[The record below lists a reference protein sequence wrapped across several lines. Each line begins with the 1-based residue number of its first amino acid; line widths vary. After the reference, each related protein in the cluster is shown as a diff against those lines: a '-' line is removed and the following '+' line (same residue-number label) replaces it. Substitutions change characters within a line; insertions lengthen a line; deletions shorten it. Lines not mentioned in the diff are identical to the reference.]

1 MDSLP
6 VVETFYSLQG
16 EGTHT
21 GWPAY
26 FVRLAGCRNA
36 CPFCDT
42 PQSWATGGFAHIS
55 VEELALRAVRSG
67 AKNCVITGGEPTL
80 HDLTALCDALKKAGL
95 QRWLETSG
103 SEKLFGEFDW
113 ICLSPKKNVPVHTE
127 YYGLAH
133 ELKVVIGQAS
143 DFEFAERQAER
154 VSLSCLCFLQPEWG
168 EYKRILPQIVD
179 YAKAHPRWNLSLQMH
194 KLIGVE

>member
-6 VVETFYSLQG
+6 VVETFHSLQG
-16 EGTHT
+16 EGTHA

-42 PQSWATGGFAHIS
+42 PQSWNPEGYPS
-55 VEELALRAVRSG
+55 VPVAELAREAARSG
-67 AKNCVITGGEPTL
+67 ARHCVVTGGEPAL
-80 HDLTALCDALKKAGL
+80 HDLTALCAELKKAGL

-103 SEKLFGEFDW
+103 SEPLSGAWEW
-113 ICLSPKKNVPVHTE
+113 ICLSPKKNIEVLPE
-127 YYGLAH
+127 YYRSAS

-143 DFEFAERQAER
+143 DFDFAEQQAAQ
-154 VSLSCLCFLQPEWG
+154 VSDACLCFLQPEWG
-168 EYKRILPQIVD
+168 EYKKILPQIIE
-179 YAKAHPRWNLSLQMH
+179 YAKAHPRWNLSLQVH